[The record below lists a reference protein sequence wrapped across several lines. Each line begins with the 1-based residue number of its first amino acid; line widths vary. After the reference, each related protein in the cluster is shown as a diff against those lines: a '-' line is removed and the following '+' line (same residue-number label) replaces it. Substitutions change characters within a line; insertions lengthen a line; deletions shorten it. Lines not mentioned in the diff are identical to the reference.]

1 MAAARDKLRLLEAPP
16 LPRPGSSICDPVAF
30 GMLGLLSPRSYALS
44 ATCLVL
50 QPLFTALDFLTQFR
64 PQFIKR
70 GAECLLAVDAVQ
82 CAVVI
87 QSTLRAEN
95 ANLAQNRRM
104 EFRIGINLGDVMVE
118 RERIYGGPRLS

>member
-1 MAAARDKLRLLEAPP
+1 MRLRTIDNS
-16 LPRPGSSICDPVAF
+16 PGDN
-30 GMLGLLSPRSYALS
+30 LLSEIGS
-44 ATCLVL
+44 V
-50 QPLFTALDFLTQFR
+50 
-64 PQFIKR
+64 
-70 GAECLLAVDAVQ
+70 EDAVQ

-118 RERIYGGPRLS
+118 GERIYGGPRLS